1 MMNFL
6 RFLTHL
12 TQCLS
17 TAVKVAWEHRDQ
29 VGFIDVVV
37 TYQLPF
43 SPTSEQLAT
52 GRSMIMDSVAAG
64 FAATGVHV
72 KESA

>member
-12 TQCLS
+12 TQTLW
-17 TAVKVAWEHRDQ
+17 TAVQVAWNHRDQ

-37 TYQLPF
+37 TYPLPC
-43 SPTSEQLAT
+43 SPTGEQLAA
-52 GRSMIMDSVAAG
+52 GRSVLMDSVAAG
-64 FAATGVHV
+64 FAATGVST
-72 KESA
+72 KERA